1 MQGNGSRPSVAPHQT
16 AFVLTGGGSLGAV
29 QVGMLYALLE
39 AGVRPDLII
48 GSSVGAL
55 NGAYLAGHPSLDG
68 IEDLARLWESIKR
81 TEIFPISPRR
91 MAAGALG
98 WRNHLFDPLGL
109 RTLILR
115 AAVGFDR
122 LEDAPVPLHAMATE
136 VSTGTPV
143 VLSRGDVVDALMA
156 SAAMPGAFP
165 PVEVDGR
172 LLIDGSVTADAPVQQ
187 AEGLGATTIYLLST
201 AALDEA
207 SPRGALDMVQHAIL
221 LAVRQSESNRQA
233 EVASRVPLHVL
244 PAPPRAGHS
253 VFDFGRTTELID
265 SGYLQTA
272 TWLAGDASQLV
283 A

>member
-1 MQGNGSRPSVAPHQT
+1 MEGNGSGPDRT

-39 AGVRPDLII
+39 AGVRPDLVV

-55 NGAYLAGHPSLDG
+55 NGAYLAGHPSLEG
-68 IEDLARLWESIKR
+68 VEALAGLWESIKR

-91 MAAGALG
+91 MVAGALG

-115 AAVGFDR
+115 ADLGFDR
-122 LEDAPVPLHAMATE
+122 LEDAPVPLHAMATD

-143 VLSRGDVVDALMA
+143 VLSRGDVIDALMA

-172 LLIDGSVTADAPVQQ
+172 ALIDGSVTADAPVEQ
-187 AEGLGATTIYLLST
+187 AEQLGGTSIYLLST
-201 AALDEA
+201 SAQDETA
-207 SPRGALDMVQHAIL
+207 PRGALDMVQRAIE
-221 LAVRQSESNRQA
+221 LALRQSESGRRA
-233 EVASRVPLHVL
+233 EVSSRVPLHVV

-265 SGYLQTA
+265 SGYHQTA
-272 TWLAGDASQLV
+272 AWLAGDLSQLV

>member
-1 MQGNGSRPSVAPHQT
+1 MQGNGSGPDRT

-39 AGVRPDLII
+39 AGVHPDLIV

-55 NGAYLAGHPSLDG
+55 NGAYLAGHPSLEG
-68 IEDLARLWESIKR
+68 IEDLAGLWESIKR

-91 MAAGALG
+91 MVAGALG
-98 WRNHLFDPLGL
+98 RRNHLFDPLGL

-115 AAVGFDR
+115 ARLGFDR
-122 LEDAPVPLHAMATE
+122 IEDAPLPLHVMGTD
-136 VSTGTPV
+136 VSSGSPV
-143 VLSRGDVVDALMA
+143 VLSSGGVVDALMA

-172 LLIDGSVTADAPVQQ
+172 LLIDGSVTADAPVEQ
-187 AEGLGATTIYLLST
+187 AEALGATTIYLLST
-201 AALDEA
+201 AAQDEA
-207 SPRGALDMVQHAIL
+207 SPRGALDMVQHAIS
-221 LAVRQSESNRQA
+221 LALRQSESSVCA
-233 EVASRVPLHVL
+233 EVSSRVPLHML

-265 SGYLQTA
+265 SAYLQTTA
-272 TWLAGDASQLV
+272 WLASQPSQLV

>member
-1 MQGNGSRPSVAPHQT
+1 MEGNGSGPDRT

-39 AGVRPDLII
+39 AGVRPDLVV

-55 NGAYLAGHPSLDG
+55 NGAYLAGHPSLEG
-68 IEDLARLWESIKR
+68 VEALAGLWESIKR

-91 MAAGALG
+91 MVAGALG

-115 AAVGFDR
+115 ADLDFDR
-122 LEDAPVPLHAMATE
+122 LEDAPVPLHAMATD

-143 VLSRGDVVDALMA
+143 VLSRGDVIDALMA

-172 LLIDGSVTADAPVQQ
+172 ALIDGSVTADAPVEQ
-187 AEGLGATTIYLLST
+187 AEQLGGTSIYLLST
-201 AALDEA
+201 SAQALFAD
-207 SPRGALDMVQHAIL
+207 G
-221 LAVRQSESNRQA
+221 
-233 EVASRVPLHVL
+233 
-244 PAPPRAGHS
+244 
-253 VFDFGRTTELID
+253 
-265 SGYLQTA
+265 QTA
-272 TWLAGDASQLV
+272 HGHALIH
-283 A
+283 

>member
-1 MQGNGSRPSVAPHQT
+1 MEGNGSGPDRT

-39 AGVRPDLII
+39 AGVRPDLVV

-55 NGAYLAGHPSLDG
+55 NGAYLAGHSSVEG
-68 IEDLARLWESIKR
+68 IEDLAGLWESIKR

-91 MAAGALG
+91 MVAGALG

-109 RTLILR
+109 RTLIMR
-115 AAVGFDR
+115 ANLGFAH
-122 LEDAPVPLHAMATE
+122 LEDAPIPLH
-136 VSTGTPV
+136 VTGTDVKVGEPV
-143 VLSRGDVVDALMA
+143 MLSRGSVVDALMA

-172 LLIDGSVTADAPVQQ
+172 LLIDGSVTADAPVEQ
-187 AEGLGATTIYLLST
+187 AEALGATTIYLLST
-201 AALDEA
+201 AAQDDA
-207 SPRGALDMVQHAIL
+207 SPRGALDMVQHAIA
-221 LAVRQSESNRQA
+221 LALRQSELSRHA
-233 EVASRVPLHVL
+233 EVSSRVPLHVL

-253 VFDFGRTTELID
+253 VFDFSRTTELID
-265 SGYLQTA
+265 TGYLQTTA
-272 TWLAGDASQLV
+272 WLASQPSQLV

>member
-1 MQGNGSRPSVAPHQT
+1 MDGNGSGPDRT

-39 AGVRPDLII
+39 AGVRPDLVV

-55 NGAYLAGHPSLDG
+55 NGAYLAGHPSVDG
-68 IEDLARLWESIKR
+68 IEDLAGLWESIKR

-91 MAAGALG
+91 MVAGAFG

-115 AAVGFDR
+115 ANVGFAR
-122 LEDAPVPLHAMATE
+122 LEDAPIPLYVM
-136 VSTGTPV
+136 GTDVRAGAPV
-143 VLSRGDVVDALMA
+143 VLSGGDVVDTLMA

-172 LLIDGSVTADAPVQQ
+172 LLIDGSVTADAPVAQ
-187 AEGLGATTIYLLST
+187 AEALGATTIYLLST
-201 AALDEA
+201 AALHDA
-207 SPRGALDMVQHAIL
+207 APRGALDMVQHAIL
-221 LAVRQSESNRQA
+221 LALRQSESSRQA
-233 EVASRVPLHVL
+233 EVSARVPLHVL

-253 VFDFGRTTELID
+253 VFDFSRTTELID

-272 TWLAGDASQLV
+272 GWLASQPSQLV